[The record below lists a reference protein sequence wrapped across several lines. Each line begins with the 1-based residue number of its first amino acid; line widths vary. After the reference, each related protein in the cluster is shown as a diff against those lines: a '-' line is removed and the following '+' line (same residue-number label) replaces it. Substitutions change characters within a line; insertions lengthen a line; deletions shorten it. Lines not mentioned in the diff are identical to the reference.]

1 MFILNQEEFTL
12 ENGDESSVREFL
24 NSVKWAIQE
33 SYKGQRGW
41 IFSTASEKNL
51 KTLAKLE
58 MTIDD
63 VKNEILSLS
72 VMDYCAGPLKD
83 HRIRG
88 DVWIFK
94 RIIQGKDIY
103 IKLKLWGDRRD
114 LEVRVLSFHIA
125 DRPLSYYFKRE
136 VKGEIKL
143 N

>member
-1 MFILNQEEFTL
+1 L
-12 ENGDESSVREFL
+12 EDIDESSVRDFL
-24 NSVKWAIQE
+24 LSVKWAIQK
-33 SYKGQRGW
+33 SYRGQGGW

-63 VKNEILSLS
+63 VKKEILSLS

-83 HRIRG
+83 PKIRG

-94 RIIQGKDIY
+94 RVIQGEDIY
-103 IKLKLWGDRRD
+103 IKLKLWGEKRD

-125 DRPLSYYFKRE
+125 EGPLSYHFKKK
-136 VKGEIKL
+136 VKEEIK
-143 N
+143 